1 MTESGE
7 TEVGEINLI
16 AIFAAAYGPVLRVA
30 SVAGQRT
37 GMDIPNAWN
46 ELIGKEKDGLQGELV
61 MAKVKKIFQVRPEE
75 VHCQDLP
82 SVCGIVAAEKRNT
95 NTTNQG
101 KVDIELMLEWAMLG
115 FDILDLDSNLFAF
128 PFFTVLP
135 SNYAGSEVDGLT
147 SPLETEFFSRR
158 GHQMARIHDLGGGR
172 TVL

>member
-16 AIFAAAYGPVLRVA
+16 AIFPAAYGPVFRVA

-82 SVCGIVAAEKRNT
+82 SVCGIVGAEKRNT
-95 NTTNQG
+95 NTTNQR
-101 KVDIELMLEWAMLG
+101 KVNIELMLEWAMLG
-115 FDILDLDSNLFAF
+115 FDILDLDSNLS
-128 PFFTVLP
+128 PSPSLP
-135 SNYAGSEVDGLT
+135 SFPVIMLV
-147 SPLETEFFSRR
+147 PR
-158 GHQMARIHDLGGGR
+158 
-172 TVL
+172 